1 MPLMKGRQE
10 LGTRHVKLLCNR
22 VNPGGF
28 ASSWS
33 SREQNIAASLS
44 VREIIESKRN
54 EEGWMAC

>member
-1 MPLMKGRQE
+1 MKGRQE
-10 LGTRHVKLLCNR
+10 LGTRHVKLLRNR

-28 ASSWS
+28 ASSRS